1 MIKVLFVCL
10 GNICRSPMA
19 EAIMRHEIRLAHLET
34 KITVDSAGTANWH
47 EGKPPHQ
54 GTREKLDEVEVS
66 YEGMLARQINKT
78 DFHEFDYII
87 TMDDS
92 NMSDL
97 RTEFNI
103 SDKVHI
109 AKLMDFVEN
118 PEGTNVPHPY
128 FTGDFNYTYELVID
142 ACTQLLAFIQAKH
155 HIYGGE

>member
-1 MIKVLFVCL
+1 
-10 GNICRSPMA
+10 MA

-118 PEGTNVPHPY
+118 PKETNVPDPY

-142 ACTQLLAFIQAKH
+142 ACTQLLALFKQNI
-155 HIYGGE
+155 IYMEENKNG